1 MAKRWTLASL
11 ATQLLEGKTSSRGLV
26 EQALVKISDP
36 AGEGARAFIRV
47 DAEGARAAAD
57 FQDQLRCHNRQ
68 PSPFAGIPIS
78 TKDLFDLA
86 GEVTTAGSK
95 VLRDAAP
102 ALADAPA
109 IAALKLAGLVVM
121 GRTNMTEF
129 AYSGVGLNPHYGTP
143 RSAFNRKTGRIPGG
157 SSAGAAVAVADGM
170 CALSIGS
177 DTGGSCRIP
186 AAYNGIVGYKPSTGR
201 ISTRGAYPLSSRFD
215 SIGPL
220 GNSVACCA
228 TADALMAGDWSGQ
241 IATREASAVRI
252 GVLKTAV
259 LDGLDPEVASA
270 YERALARISKAGAA
284 FVDFEFEE
292 LLELPTLTTKGGIVA
307 AEAYAHHRSLL
318 EQRGGEYDPRVSMR
332 LEAAGGIS
340 AADYLSILKRRQEM
354 IARFNSSAQSF
365 DAVVL
370 PTVMNVPPP
379 IAALDGDHDYLRFNA
394 MSLRNTYVGNFLDCC
409 ALSIPANEPYAAPAG
424 LMLMGAWGQDE
435 NLFSVG
441 QAVEQFLLQNTVMQF

>member
-1 MAKRWTLASL
+1 MMGRWTLHAL
-11 ATQLLEGKTSSRGLV
+11 AGELREGKTSSRELV
-26 EQALVKISDP
+26 EQALAKISDP
-36 AGEGARAFIRV
+36 AGEGARAFIKV
-47 DAEGARAAAD
+47 DTEGARAAAD
-57 FQDQLRCHNRQ
+57 FQDQLRRQGRQ

-78 TKDLFDLA
+78 VKDLFDLA

-95 VLRDAAP
+95 VLKDAAP

-109 IAALKLAGLVVM
+109 IAALKSAGMVVL

-143 RSAFNRKTGRIPGG
+143 RSAYDRKTGRIPGG

-170 CALSIGS
+170 CALGIGT

-201 ISTRGAYPLSSRFD
+201 VSTRGAYPLSPRFD

-228 TADALMAGDWSGQ
+228 AADALMAGDWSGQ
-241 IATREASAVRI
+241 IAAREVSTLRI

-259 LDGLDPEVASA
+259 LEGLDAEVASA
-270 YERALARISKAGAA
+270 YERALARLSKAGATL
-284 FVDFEFEE
+284 VDFAFEE
-292 LLELPTLTTKGGIVA
+292 LLEMPSLTIKGGIVA
-307 AEAYAHHRSLL
+307 AEAYARHRDLIA
-318 EQRGGEYDPRVSMR
+318 RKGAEYDPRVRMR

-340 AADYLSILKRRQEM
+340 AADYLSILKRRDE
-354 IARFNSSAQSF
+354 IVARFNDCAQGFS
-365 DAVVL
+365 AVVL
-370 PTVMNVPPP
+370 PTVMNIPPP
-379 IAALDGDHDYLRFNA
+379 IAALDGDQDYLRFNS

-409 ALSIPANEPYAAPAG
+409 ALSIPVNEPGAAPVG

-441 QAVEQFLLQNTVMQF
+441 QAIEQFVQ